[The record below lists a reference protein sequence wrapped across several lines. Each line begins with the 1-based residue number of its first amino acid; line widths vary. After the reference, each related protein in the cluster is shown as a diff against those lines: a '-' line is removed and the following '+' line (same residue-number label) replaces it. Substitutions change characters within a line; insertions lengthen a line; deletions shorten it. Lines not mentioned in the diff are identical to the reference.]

1 MSDVIFKNEY
11 GEYRVGDKVAFVKT
25 PYKSTIFGVA
35 TIVGITNGRLIIEQ
49 EKTRLVWLNKNN
61 EEWDYR
67 KNSDPERTSRCA
79 CWICSNTKD
88 VFTKTTRAY
97 MERSILM
104 LNRVI
109 PAK

>member
-1 MSDVIFKNEY
+1 MSEVIFKNEY

-49 EKTRLVWLNKNN
+49 EKARWVYLNKDG

-67 KNSDPERTSRCA
+67 KNRDPGRSLRDA
-79 CWICSNTKD
+79 CWVCSNTRD
-88 VFTKTTRAY
+88 VFVKTTRSY
-97 MERSILM
+97 MERSILV